1 MRRQIMTSE
10 LFHEAK
16 LKVKRADHHI
26 AELNEILSAF
36 LKTDFYRLSVE
47 KDVGAG
53 LYSLQFRT
61 ITGLPENVPVVI
73 SEIAQH
79 LRSALDYA
87 MCVLVVQAGGICN
100 RQVQFPICETR
111 KRVEEIII
119 KNRQIKKLTPAII
132 DFILDEI
139 KPYKEGNDAL
149 YGLRTLNNIDKHRH
163 LMPVTYVAA
172 LKDVT
177 GKAGGIHF
185 TTCTFIVDE
194 GRKLN
199 LIGMPNEFEF
209 EGYGKPAFVVA
220 FDRGQPFEGQAV
232 VPTLVQLLEKVSGII
247 DTLSHMI
254 HNS

>member
-26 AELNEILSAF
+26 AELNEILGAF

-47 KDVGAG
+47 KDVDAG
-53 LYSLQFRT
+53 LYSLQFRI

-73 SEIAQH
+73 SEIAQP
-79 LRSALDYA
+79 LRTALDYV
-87 MCVLVVQAGGICN
+87 MCDMVTQAGGTCSKKL
-100 RQVQFPICETR
+100 QFPICETPER
-111 KRVEEIII
+111 LEEII
-119 KNRQIKKLTPAII
+119 KNGQIKKLTPAII

-139 KPYKEGNDAL
+139 KPYKGGNDAL

-185 TTCTFIVDE
+185 TACTFIVDE

-232 VPTLVQLLEKVSGII
+232 VPALIQLLEEVSGII
-247 DTLSHMI
+247 DTLSYMI
-254 HNS
+254 HNP